1 MTIRILIADDQQL
14 MREGLRTILNLSH
27 DMSVI
32 GTASNGL
39 EAWEMCR
46 EDAPDVVLMDIQM
59 PVMDGVEATRRIL
72 GDHPDIHVISLTTF
86 DDDDLIIRA
95 LKAGARTYLL
105 KDLPSER
112 LVEAIR
118 ATVRGDI
125 LLQPEIASRLV
136 EAATQRSLEAHELP
150 EGMEPLSRREREI
163 LSLMVQGL
171 SNQQI
176 AESLILSE
184 GTVKNYIS
192 TIYSKL
198 GVKDRTQA
206 VLFAMRHRLTAE

>member
-136 EAATQRSLEAHELP
+136 EAATQRSLQAHESP